1 MSTMINSTISELQF
15 LLNQAQLPSKTRI
28 RIIFE
33 DKNRGA
39 EILKRKRTIE
49 AMRQLR
55 GSGNGNLLDVLLTDR
70 KRDNEK

>member
-33 DKNRGA
+33 DKNSGA
-39 EILKRKRTIE
+39 EILKRKRAIE

-55 GSGNGNLLDVLLTDR
+55 GSGNGNLLDALLTDR

>member
-28 RIIFE
+28 RNIFE

-39 EILKRKRTIE
+39 EILKRKRAIE
-49 AMRQLR
+49 AMR
-55 GSGNGNLLDVLLTDR
+55 
-70 KRDNEK
+70 

>member
-1 MSTMINSTISELQF
+1 MSTMINSTISKLQF

-39 EILKRKRTIE
+39 EILKRKRAIE

>member
-39 EILKRKRTIE
+39 EILKRKRAIE

>member
-39 EILKRKRTIE
+39 EILKRKRAIE

-55 GSGNGNLLDVLLTDR
+55 GSGNGNLLDALLTDR